1 MKPVLWALIMLLAAC
16 SGGAGSQDDSPDLGE
31 LADPE
36 DVVAAVIEALNED
49 DPRRAA
55 DLSDAAQVPLL
66 AIAEGL
72 GARGLSQLTTADLDL
87 VATNFWSGFAAQL
100 RSSLGA
106 SDLVIGDMTIIEVG
120 DSRFAVVDLERPA
133 DASVRRL
140 VLRETVDGWVV
151 DLVASFPFPLLARVP
166 EAADISRSVGD
177 AAFRRTLVEMEDSI
191 LLVLDDPD
199 VAPQVHQAALAA
211 LESIGR

>member
-1 MKPVLWALIMLLAAC
+1 MRLVLWALMVLLAAC
-16 SGGAGSQDDSPDLGE
+16 TGGAAGQDDPLDVGD

-36 DVVAAVIEALNED
+36 DVVAAVIEAVRHD
-49 DPRRAA
+49 DPGRAA
-55 DLSDAAQVPLL
+55 QLSDAAQVPLL

-72 GARGLSQLTTADLDL
+72 GGRGLSQLTTADLDL

-106 SDLVIGDMTIIEVG
+106 SDLVIGDMTMVAIG
-120 DSRFAVVDLERPA
+120 DSHFAVVDLERPA

-140 VLRETVDGWVV
+140 VLRETADGWVV
-151 DLVASFPFPLLARVP
+151 DLIASFPFPLLGRIP
-166 EAADISRSVGD
+166 EAADIARSVED
-177 AAFRRTLVEMEDSI
+177 SAFRQVLLEMEDSI
-191 LLVLDDPD
+191 LLVLGDPD
-199 VAPQVHQAALAA
+199 LAPQVHQAGLAA